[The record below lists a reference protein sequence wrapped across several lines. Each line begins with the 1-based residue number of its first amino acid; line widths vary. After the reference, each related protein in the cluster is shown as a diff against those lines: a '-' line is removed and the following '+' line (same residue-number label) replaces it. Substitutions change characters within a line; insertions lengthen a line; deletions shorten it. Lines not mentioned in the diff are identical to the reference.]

1 MRTSEEFDKVT
12 AFGKYHAQGVID
24 ALQIPEDDFHARQA
38 VKFIFKV
45 MADECRNPQIS
56 QTENNRWAL
65 DLTYDKT
72 QKRYELY
79 RLYAPYFFPKDHEID
94 HDALVTAIICDEYI
108 VHANELIQ
116 NPQDPEECMM
126 RDDGFDEDVLLRAS
140 ILFDECLNFDIQ
152 NPPDVTMPEL
162 AFLLHVN
169 AFETLEEIQSSLN
182 ENEFEFSEL
191 RKILEEDLEEIR
203 MMAWTWTE
211 FGRDIRKFAD
221 HLATEIEEMI
231 CPQPPRKPHLSLVP
245 PLPQ

>member
-65 DLTYDKT
+65 DLTYDKV

-79 RLYAPYFFPKDHEID
+79 QLYKSYFFNQGAVID

-108 VHANELIQ
+108 VHANEPVQ
-116 NPQDPEECMM
+116 NPQAPEECMM

-140 ILFDECLNFDIQ
+140 ILFDESLNFDIQ
-152 NPPDVTMPEL
+152 NPPDVALPEL

-169 AFETLEEIQSSLN
+169 AFQNLEEIQSSLN

-191 RKILEEDLEEIR
+191 KKILEEDLEEIR
-203 MMAWTWTE
+203 MLAWSWTE
-211 FGRDIRKFAD
+211 FGSDIKKYANR
-221 HLATEIEEMI
+221 LTTRIEEMI
-231 CPQPPRKPHLSLVP
+231 SPQPPRKPHLSLVP
-245 PLPQ
+245 PPPQ